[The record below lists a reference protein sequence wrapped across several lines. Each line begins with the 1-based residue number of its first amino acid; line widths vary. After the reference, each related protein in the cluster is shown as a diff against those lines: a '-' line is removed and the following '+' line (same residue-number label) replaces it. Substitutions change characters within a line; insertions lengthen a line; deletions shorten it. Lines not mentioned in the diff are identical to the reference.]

1 MGVGPKDPKD
11 LKNLKT
17 RKVMVMICG
26 VKMVKKWM
34 VMMVFVREAEF
45 QRGKV
50 LGPLC

>member
-1 MGVGPKDPKD
+1 V
-11 LKNLKT
+11 T
-17 RKVMVMICG
+17 VMSCG